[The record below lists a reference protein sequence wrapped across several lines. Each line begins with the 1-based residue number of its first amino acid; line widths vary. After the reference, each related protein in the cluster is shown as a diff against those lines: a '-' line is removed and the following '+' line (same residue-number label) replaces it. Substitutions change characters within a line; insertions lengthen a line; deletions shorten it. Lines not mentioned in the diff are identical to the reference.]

1 MTRTRSIVFECIG
14 YRGAAS
20 YKRCRVVEDHVMRC
34 IEGECSIESVTM
46 RELCVGA
53 NVIQPTV
60 EVAYSKGD
68 YRRMIPG
75 IDEALLEIGLV
86 ATKAL
91 VSTVVSHVASAMIA
105 GAGAGGLAGGAAGH
119 KSRGNGTATAAGL
132 IAGTLIG
139 IAVGALAGKAAEKRT
154 LGSIATKESGRW
166 HIKRFPR
173 QPR

>member
-1 MTRTRSIVFECIG
+1 MTRTHSIVFECSG

-20 YKRCRVVEDHVMRC
+20 YKRCRVVEEHVMRC

-46 RELCVGA
+46 KELCVGGD
-53 NVIQPTV
+53 VIQPTV
-60 EVAYSKGD
+60 EVVYSKGD
-68 YRRMIPG
+68 YQKMIPG

-139 IAVGALAGKAAEKRT
+139 AAVGALTGKAAEKRT
-154 LGSIATKESGRW
+154 LGSIATKESGKW

-173 QPR
+173 PPR

>member
-1 MTRTRSIVFECIG
+1 
-14 YRGAAS
+14 
-20 YKRCRVVEDHVMRC
+20 MRC

-53 NVIQPTV
+53 NDVIQPTV
-60 EVAYSKGD
+60 EVVYLKGD
-68 YRRMIPG
+68 YQKMIPG
-75 IDEALLEIGLV
+75 IDEALLGIGLV

-91 VSTVVSHVASAMIA
+91 VSTVVSHVAGAMIA
-105 GAGAGGLAGGAAGH
+105 GAGVGGLAGGTAGRR
-119 KSRGNGTATAAGL
+119 SRGGGTATAAGL

-139 IAVGALAGKAAEKRT
+139 TAVGALAGKAAEKRT